1 MNEPTTQEPGVALT
15 APVQTA
21 VRVEN
26 DEAAVVEAAQRR
38 QYPANEISRRARKS
52 LQRQLYVAEMIAA
65 NPLEESRDRL
75 RALEFLRDTGR
86 VADPNDK
93 ARGKIITVKVY
104 GRSRDG
110 TESAVEVRAET

>member
-1 MNEPTTQEPGVALT
+1 VKPESVSTALT
-15 APVQTA
+15 GPISDAIVT
-21 VRVEN
+21 VSNE
-26 DEAAVVEAAQRR
+26 EAVVVAQATKH
-38 QYPANEISRRARKS
+38 QYPANEISRKARKS
-52 LQRQLYVAEMIAA
+52 LSRQLYVAELIAC
-65 NPLEESRDRL
+65 NPLEEARDRL

-110 TESAVEVRAET
+110 TASAVEVRAEG